1 MSNTVRMSYWDLDFI
16 DDHIKNG
23 VIDEDPRPFDHHVNV
38 YEIDRCYGGPEEG
51 DWYYDRGTL
60 VSDDLFPNLE
70 LAIEYA
76 KKVQKELKS
85 SAELPYKMGTGP
97 NDGLDPNGDPDD
109 NYIERGG
116 SWGTG
121 SYQINVERKVGAD
134 YPTETPRWD

>member
-1 MSNTVRMSYWDLDFI
+1 MSYWDLDFI

-76 KKVQKELKS
+76 KKGKRGDILTLKDTY
-85 SAELPYKMGTGP
+85 AALPAKLKNENSDVVVTVCP
-97 NDGLDPNGDPDD
+97 EHEP
-109 NYIERGG
+109 
-116 SWGTG
+116 
-121 SYQINVERKVGAD
+121 
-134 YPTETPRWD
+134 PTLRLVKD